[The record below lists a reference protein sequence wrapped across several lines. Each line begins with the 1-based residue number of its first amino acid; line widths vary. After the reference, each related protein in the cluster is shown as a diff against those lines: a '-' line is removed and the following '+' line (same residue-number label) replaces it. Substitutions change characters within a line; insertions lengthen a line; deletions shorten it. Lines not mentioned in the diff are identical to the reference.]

1 MCHNRWENMTDNEKR
16 RFYDLE
22 KRDLERH
29 QAEMASSSGRGRST
43 HQSESA
49 FFIFAHDK
57 RSDLHQ
63 KFPQYDEPQIARE
76 CLKLWNQLS
85 AEERHFWQQKAYEGH
100 L

>member
-1 MCHNRWENMTDNEKR
+1 MTEKEKQ
-16 RFYDLE
+16 RFNDLE
-22 KRDLERH
+22 AKDMERYH
-29 QAEMASSSGRGRST
+29 AEMASNPSTSGSGRST

-57 RSDLHQ
+57 RHALEQ
-63 KFPQYDEPQIARE
+63 KFPRYDEAQIAQE

-85 AEERHFWQQKAYEGH
+85 PGERHFWQQKAYEGH